1 MTPRPLARKHRCRC
15 FQGFQDAKTRRREA
29 VGSRRCLVSKD
40 GWWWYG
46 LDLRALETFRGLD
59 TNPMKSL
66 ICSCTLLFVS
76 IVFSL
81 GTSLDR
87 LVLNKYIIYLPIHKP
102 ETRVQAGEPCAFQV
116 HLDAELSTPL
126 SSLPLSIILALRS
139 TLDSLKLNI
148 FITATLIH
156 KATHVRDARTS
167 RRVLPS
173 RIAASRRLVA

>member
-1 MTPRPLARKHRCRC
+1 M
-15 FQGFQDAKTRRREA
+15 
-29 VGSRRCLVSKD
+29 
-40 GWWWYG
+40 G

-87 LVLNKYIIYLPIHKP
+87 LILNKYIIYLPIHKP

-116 HLDAELSTPL
+116 RLDAELSTPL
-126 SSLPLSIILALRS
+126 SSLPLSIILALRFTIDIS
-139 TLDSLKLNI
+139 KLNI
-148 FITATLIH
+148 FIKATLIQ
-156 KATHVRDARTS
+156 KTTRVRDERAS
-167 RRVLPS
+167 RRVVPS
-173 RIAASRRLVA
+173 RVAASRRLVAARHLIA